1 MLNTVRL
8 LTTISRAEFLLP
20 NLGSLIMGLAWGVT
34 PDIGLTNLIILII
47 LSFSIINLSSAIGAQ
62 INTLSDYE
70 LDLKDDRK
78 KNLVHSLDSFGKNRM
93 KVVLLIEFI
102 ITLILVILFML
113 IQKNPILLLM
123 WIVGISLGW
132 IYSAP
137 PVRLKS
143 RSWLAPVSLILVL
156 GIFPVLFA
164 YLTFTSALQ
173 PFFLLAIAGLAL
185 TIYGVIIPTEIR
197 DYFGDKVMD
206 IETMTVHLGLV
217 KASFVSIVLICIGGI
232 LFATA
237 FFLEWMNG
245 PRPLLSFLLLI
256 IPLSVI
262 YVLRKIKKLYSL
274 SKEYMSAQEDKS
286 LKDQIISISAQ
297 NPKWIMIITQTYSI
311 LSIVLLVNKF
321 LI

>member
-78 KNLVHSLDSFGKNRM
+78 KNLVHSLVSFGKNRM

-217 KASFVSIVLICIGGI
+217 KASFASIVLICIGGI

-274 SKEYMSAQEDKS
+274 SKEYMSSQEDKS